1 MKYVAYYRVSTPK
14 QQRSGLGLDAQKTA
28 VAQFLQPTDELVAEF
43 VETVSGRKN
52 ERFQLAE
59 ALKLARKSGAKILI
73 AKLDRFSRRVSF
85 IARMME
91 SDVGITVADMPTA
104 TEFQLHI
111 FAALAQEERRLIS
124 IRTKAALC
132 QAKQRGVRLGVNGKN
147 LAEQNRCRAI
157 HQAKELEPFLPSRWD
172 EMSYSAIA
180 KFLNRNSV
188 TTPLGSKFHPQTVK
202 NLIAHIKQALPVKI
216 TAISI
221 EHGNDKR
228 FISSSIDLY

>member
-1 MKYVAYYRVSTPK
+1 MKYVAYYRVSTAK

-28 VAQFLQPTDELVAEF
+28 VADFLQPTDELVAEF
-43 VETVSGRKN
+43 VETVSGRKD
-52 ERFQLAE
+52 ERIQLAE

-124 IRTKAALC
+124 ARTKAALA
-132 QAKQRGVRLGVNGKN
+132 QAKERGVRLGVNGKY
-147 LAEQNRCRAI
+147 LARENQTRAI
-157 HQAKELEPFLPSRWD
+157 QRAMELLPYLPSDWR
-172 EMSYSAIA
+172 EMSYSAVA
-180 KFLNRNSV
+180 KHFNLAGI
-188 TTPLGSKFHPQTVK
+188 TTPNGSKYHAQTVK
-202 NLIAHIKQALPVKI
+202 NFLSHIKAP
-216 TAISI
+216 
-221 EHGNDKR
+221 
-228 FISSSIDLY
+228 

>member
-1 MKYVAYYRVSTPK
+1 MKYVAYYRVSTAK
-14 QQRSGLGLDAQKTA
+14 QQRSGLGLDAQKAA
-28 VAQFLQPTDELVAEF
+28 VTLFLQPTDELVAEF
-43 VETVSGRKN
+43 VETVSGRKD

-91 SDVGITVADMPTA
+91 SDVGITVVDMPAA

-124 IRTKAALC
+124 IRTKAALF
-132 QAKQRGVRLGVNGKN
+132 QAKQRGVQLGANGKL
-147 LAEQNRCRAI
+147 LAEQNRHRAI
-157 HQAKELEPFLPSRWD
+157 RQAKELEPLLPSQWS

-180 KFLNRNSV
+180 KYLNCNCV
-188 TTPLGSKFHPQTVK
+188 KTPLGSKFHPQSVK
-202 NLIAHIKQALPVKI
+202 NLIAHIKQTVPDKI
-216 TAISI
+216 TAIPI
-221 EHGNDKR
+221 EHENDPPSLTS
-228 FISSSIDLY
+228 FADFG

>member
-1 MKYVAYYRVSTPK
+1 MKYVAYYRVSTAK
-14 QQRSGLGLDAQKTA
+14 QQRSGLGLDAQKAA
-28 VAQFLQPTDELVAEF
+28 VAHFLQPTDELVAEF
-43 VETVSGRKN
+43 VETVSGRKD

-124 IRTKAALC
+124 IRTKAALA

-147 LAEQNRCRAI
+147 LAEQNRNRAVW
-157 HQAKELEPFLPSRWD
+157 HALELEPFLPGGWR
-172 EMSYSAIA
+172 EMSYSKIA
-180 KFLNRNSV
+180 KHLNNSGV
-188 TTPLGSKFHPQTVK
+188 TTSLGSNFHAQTVK
-202 NLIAHIKQALPVKI
+202 NLIVHINHASAVKI
-216 TAISI
+216 TAFPN
-221 EHGNDKR
+221 EHQNDCET
-228 FISSSIDLY
+228 